1 MMDQR
6 ERNIQA
12 LFEDPRPK
20 EEYELELNTYQPGT
34 NLMAALLLA
43 AMAVWVGRALWEE
56 SSVRVLPTW
65 IWFIAGLWWV
75 SVVHGAC
82 NQFSQWLIKVKRA

>member
-12 LFEDPRPK
+12 LFEDPKPER
-20 EEYELELNTYQPGT
+20 EYGLELDSYQPGT
-34 NLMAALLLA
+34 NLAIGLYSAAVSGAFFYGTFTDETLSVPWALA
-43 AMAVWVGRALWEE
+43 MFVMGVLWG
-56 SSVRVLPTW
+56 W
-65 IWFIAGLWWV
+65 
-75 SVVHGAC
+75 GAC